1 MVTVTY
7 KVSAS
12 EDTEIM
18 IVGQLRWALATYDQR
33 RRSNFVAISI
43 ITWRDDS
50 FLADQR
56 HLSMTRKGTEN
67 GKRAPCNEMS
77 HQ

>member
-1 MVTVTY
+1 MDKVFIVDTVTY

-12 EDTEIM
+12 EETHPNYL
-18 IVGQLRWALATYDQR
+18 IVGQLRWALATDDQK

-50 FLADQR
+50 FLAD
-56 HLSMTRKGTEN
+56 HHTYL
-67 GKRAPCNEMS
+67 
-77 HQ
+77 